1 MKCLDVLYCISCYLF
16 FFTLLLSCPSCVVR
30 ESFYWRCKKKG
41 KTCWQILLYENCPF
55 QHCDNNLICIFN
67 ASAIGLCFLFVLFWE
82 NAWNGYTWFNLV
94 CGLGASHV
102 YTQQSPV
109 RIKLYTVVYMYAR
122 MHSMHLATG
131 RISSLLLN

>member
-1 MKCLDVLYCISCYLF
+1 MFGCFVLYF
-16 FFTLLLSCPSCVVR
+16 LLLVFFHSSPFMSIVCCPR
-30 ESFYWRCKKKG
+30 ELLLKMQKKG